1 MRGRDPRRFGP
12 LTLLLTALAG
22 LGGCASPAGPEAVVT
37 PGSAQAQRP
46 ALAGPEVYLFGPK
59 STAYDVTNSPDSSR
73 VEAVLV
79 RTSSAPDDEGRWK
92 VEMRRTAVDAPND
105 PGVVVQALTL
115 WRDPQ
120 NRTKLVDLT
129 NDEGRL
135 IVFDPPL
142 VYFPAS
148 LDPAK
153 PHTDSTV
160 ATLRSAR
167 RPEEIVERG
176 SADVTVEDLGSD
188 AGGRRVIRT
197 TLVIDLSGPTVRR
210 VSIATVKPGEGI
222 VGEIEQREVRYG
234 LLRLSR
240 AWTQL
245 VMKPREFAP
254 PPPAPVLPG
263 R

>member
-22 LGGCASPAGPEAVVT
+22 LWGCASPAGPEAVVT

-46 ALAGPEVYLFGPK
+46 ALAGPEVYLFGPR
-59 STAYDVTNSPDSSR
+59 TAAYDVTNSPDSSR

-92 VEMRRTAVDAPND
+92 VEMRCTAVDAPND